1 MKEGISMK
9 NIVKNVFAA
18 GVLLTSFSVFAN
30 DRVCVNGEA
39 LRINNVQFL
48 GHVSNIYSSFGKPIK
63 TNKWY
68 YTDGNYYV
76 VDLVYPGV
84 TFTVTDASS
93 GYDRI
98 QKVVI
103 TKPNIKLP
111 AGVQVGMPEKLLHT
125 LLHYNSQSRS
135 PSAAS
140 IWAGCGCSCE
150 TSVYFD
156 MSSDRKISK
165 ITIDYDFDDI

>member
-1 MKEGISMK
+1 MKIT
-9 NIVKNVFAA
+9 VKKAMLA
-18 GVLLTSFSVFAN
+18 LSLLTSLSTFAN
-30 DRVCVNGEA
+30 DRVCVNGEDM
-39 LRINNVQFL
+39 RINNVQFM
-48 GHVSNIYSSFGKPIK
+48 GHVSNIHSAFGKPIK

-98 QKVVI
+98 QKAVI

-111 AGVQVGMPEKLLHT
+111 SGVQVGMPEKLLHT
-125 LLHYNSQSRS
+125 LLHYNSNSS
-135 PSAAS
+135 SSSSAS
-140 IWAGCGCSCE
+140 VWAGCGCSCE
-150 TSVYFD
+150 TSVSFD
-156 MSSDRKISK
+156 MSGDRKVSQ

>member
-1 MKEGISMK
+1 MKIT
-9 NIVKNVFAA
+9 VKKT
-18 GVLLTSFSVFAN
+18 VLALSLLASFSTFAN
-30 DRVCVNGEA
+30 DRVCVNGEDM
-39 LRINNVQFL
+39 RINNVQFM
-48 GHVSNIYSSFGKPIK
+48 GHVSNIYSSFGKPIR

-76 VDLVYPGV
+76 VDMVYPGV

-111 AGVQVGMPEKLLHT
+111 SGVQVGMQEKLLHT
-125 LLHYNSQSRS
+125 LLGYNSASRS
-135 PSAAS
+135 PSS
-140 IWAGCGCSCE
+140 SSVWAGCECSCE
-150 TSVYFD
+150 TSVSFD
-156 MSSDRKISK
+156 MSGDRKISQ